1 MTTERALQIF
11 DHLGQAREAVMVAV
25 GKTCGEPCNAAS
37 EAASEAVCE
46 AVLLEQLVALHNDL
60 LDRCAL
66 IKAQAVGLGVP
77 GVLMDANPDVRVPA
91 PGVW

>member
-1 MTTERALQIF
+1 MKTERALQIF

-25 GKTCGEPCNAAS
+25 GKTWGEPCNAAS
-37 EAASEAVCE
+37 EAACE

-77 GVLMDANPDVRVPA
+77 GVLMDDNPDVRVPA